1 MHHYFWPNRIIE
13 HLLEGC
19 LSWNMYDSWS
29 SQIFCKY
36 CKCLPPVN
44 CRVSHVYI
52 ITCSDLRNRYNMSN
66 LVDHFHS
73 RGLYRSIFLRY
84 PPKRVFLFFLR
95 LHLCYKLD
103 MTSIAHFCS
112 IMEGEQSFK
121 KFSPE
126 LLVQDESI
134 ARAVSLLPPI
144 ILFHGT
150 NDSSVPSY
158 ARLISFPTVTPMIL
172 VDY

>member
-1 MHHYFWPNRIIE
+1 
-13 HLLEGC
+13 
-19 LSWNMYDSWS
+19 
-29 SQIFCKY
+29 
-36 CKCLPPVN
+36 
-44 CRVSHVYI
+44 
-52 ITCSDLRNRYNMSN
+52 
-66 LVDHFHS
+66 
-73 RGLYRSIFLRY
+73 
-84 PPKRVFLFFLR
+84 
-95 LHLCYKLD
+95 
-103 MTSIAHFCS
+103 
-112 IMEGEQSFK
+112 MEGEQSFK